1 MKFNI
6 AQESGFHIDVALDE
20 VIPAALDA
28 AMPALVS
35 ATKSAVQSVIRHPDE
50 STGALVASVTA
61 TKTREVK
68 GGGYY
73 AAITFPGTDANGI
86 RNGLKAA
93 ELEYGNS
100 YQPSTPFQDRS
111 ISQAMDKVVGTF
123 EDYLAKEL
131 NK

>member
-6 AQESGFHIDVALDE
+6 AQDSDFHIDVALED
-20 VIPAALDA
+20 VIPEALDA

-35 ATKSAVQSVIRHPDE
+35 ATRDAIQSVIRHPDQ
-50 STGALVASVTA
+50 STGALVASVKA
-61 TKTREVK
+61 TKARQVK

-73 AAITFPGTDANGI
+73 AAITFPGTDQNGI

-100 YQPSTPFQDRS
+100 YQPSTPFQERA
-111 ISQAMDKVVGTF
+111 ISQAADKVVRTF

>member
-6 AQESGFHIDVALDE
+6 AGDFQIDLDLEEAIPEALN
-20 VIPAALDA
+20 A

-35 ATKSAVQSVIRHPDE
+35 ATKSAIQSVIRHPDQ

-61 TKTREVK
+61 SDAKEVK

-73 AAITFPGTDANGI
+73 AAIKFPGTDANGI

-93 ELEYGNS
+93 ELQYGNS
-100 YQPSTPFQDRS
+100 YQPSTPFQERA
-111 ISQAMDKVVGTF
+111 IYQAMDKVVQTF